1 MGKILH
7 LNRSNG
13 RDKNL
18 AKMKNKTR
26 VLKLL
31 IAMIVVFSIVFHL
44 LRITYGT
51 INEYISDLNIVYTPS
66 SPARTYRYSNIS
78 IDIFEYWV
86 FKLSDLEEKTVLND
100 IENGKW
106 DELDSNH
113 IAKLDAFDYYNKI
126 LGKNYKKNDC
136 YICIYDCKNDII
148 ITDSENMIYEDTTK
162 WIIFLYDT
170 ETKKYYCIHETV

>member
-1 MGKILH
+1 M
-7 LNRSNG
+7 
-13 RDKNL
+13 

-78 IDIFEYWV
+78 IDIFE
-86 FKLSDLEEKTVLND
+86 
-100 IENGKW
+100 
-106 DELDSNH
+106 
-113 IAKLDAFDYYNKI
+113 
-126 LGKNYKKNDC
+126 
-136 YICIYDCKNDII
+136 
-148 ITDSENMIYEDTTK
+148 
-162 WIIFLYDT
+162 
-170 ETKKYYCIHETV
+170 